1 MDDFHGPLYVA
12 MATYFG
18 NSRILRVGKQG
29 AECSEEGAIPFKQIY
44 KHHR

>member
-18 NSRILRVGKQG
+18 NSSIHGVGKQG
-29 AECSEEGAIPFKQIY
+29 AECSQEGAIPFKQFY